1 MDTQFLYIH
10 RIILVAV
17 GLWPYH
23 RTMLVQLQCSV
34 FSITLISFIIFQ
46 LTTFL
51 TIEWT
56 IDFIVEILSISIV
69 ILMFAILY
77 NSFWINTHGVK
88 RILNNLQYICS
99 NLKDEN
105 EIAIIKRYGYI
116 AKCVIIGMILFVMC
130 SFFIVTLLPILPRI
144 FGIFFLVN
152 ESEPYRNV
160 YIRTE
165 YFVDEEKYFYF
176 ILLHLYVVQ
185 YIVGGTLLAI
195 QTVLLGYFIYFC
207 GLFNIAS
214 YRIEQAMRI
223 SDEVTNRTNKRQVDK
238 NISHAVDIHRTTL
251 KIIKFYLYNFENTCF
266 LLILLV
272 VICLSLHLFGIFQAV
287 CFVFRMEEFIL
298 HCGFTIGIL
307 LCSFA
312 GNYMGQEITDH
323 YNYIFS
329 TAYNVRWY
337 VEPVRVQRLIFFLVQ
352 RGTKPYGMKF
362 GGLYTLSLE
371 TFASVNLYTYIY
383 YIRIN
388 TLRDTVVLAPSSRAA
403 QWQRETDRVSLRKP
417 TS

>member
-23 RTMLVQLQCSV
+23 RTMLVHLQCSV

-51 TIEWT
+51 TTEWT
-56 IDFIVEILSISIV
+56 VDFIVEILSISLFNV
-69 ILMFAILY
+69 LCAILY

-99 NLKDEN
+99 DLKDEK
-105 EIAIIKRYGYI
+105 EIAIINRYGYI
-116 AKCVIIGMILFVMC
+116 AKCATIGMTLFAMC
-130 SFFIVTLLPILPRI
+130 FFFIVTLLPILPRI

-152 ESEPYRNV
+152 ESEPYRNI

-176 ILLHLYVVQ
+176 ILLHLYAVQ
-185 YIVGGTLLAI
+185 YIAGGTILVAGTLVA
-195 QTVLLGYFIYFC
+195 GYFTYCC

-223 SDEVTNRTNKRQVDK
+223 NSDEVTNWTNKRQVDK
-238 NISHAVDIHRTTL
+238 KISHAVDIHRITL
-251 KIIKFYLYNFENTCF
+251 NILEFYLYNFEETCF
-266 LLILLV
+266 LLIVLN

-307 LCSFA
+307 IYTFA
-312 GNYMGQEITDH
+312 DNYMGQAITDH

-337 VEPVRVQRLIFFLVQ
+337 VEPVRVQRLIIFLLQ
-352 RGTKPYGMKF
+352 RGTMPYGMKF

-371 TFASVNLYTYIY
+371 NFASLSTASISYFTVIY
-383 YIRIN
+383 
-388 TLRDTVVLAPSSRAA
+388 SM
-403 QWQRETDRVSLRKP
+403 QK
-417 TS
+417 

>member
-371 TFASVNLYTYIY
+371 TFASLSTASISYFTVIY
-383 YIRIN
+383 
-388 TLRDTVVLAPSSRAA
+388 SM
-403 QWQRETDRVSLRKP
+403 QK
-417 TS
+417 